1 MEEDEQDEVK
11 EKTNLPAGLVR
22 WREGIEKVQIL
33 NKLNFNLEF
42 RANLTKKKSLKL
54 WQNKKCQRDAWPNDV
69 FFAKEVALII
79 NLKSRQE

>member
-33 NKLNFNLEF
+33 NYLNWKLEF
-42 RANLTKKKSLKL
+42 QANLTKNLSLKL
-54 WQNKKCQRDAWPNDV
+54 WQSKKCRMFGLMMS
-69 FFAKEVALII
+69 FF
-79 NLKSRQE
+79 LKWLRESSI